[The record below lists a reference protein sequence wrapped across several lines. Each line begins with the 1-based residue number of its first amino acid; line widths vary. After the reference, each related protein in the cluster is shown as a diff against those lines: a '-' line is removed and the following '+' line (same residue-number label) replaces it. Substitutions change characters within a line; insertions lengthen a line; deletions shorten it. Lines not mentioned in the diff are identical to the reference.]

1 MYQVIG
7 FYWYICMLS
16 GSLGLIPILSRFL
29 CTPLLHPYILVF
41 RIFDL
46 LVSSVFVV
54 LNEECGKSYNEY
66 IVARAVYDIEALCA
80 EVSAVQSW
88 NVDMM
93 AHAAKCENVSFRRN
107 NYDYN
112 IMHVEREKWYICVAY
127 MDIFI

>member
-16 GSLGLIPILSRFL
+16 GSLGLIPILIVSFPLYTIIPSLLFL
-29 CTPLLHPYILVF
+29 FLIQ

-80 EVSAVQSW
+80 EVSAGMW
-88 NVDMM
+88 
-93 AHAAKCENVSFRRN
+93 
-107 NYDYN
+107 
-112 IMHVEREKWYICVAY
+112 I
-127 MDIFI
+127 